1 MTETVNEFPGTM
13 PTDPQSEPDAHGQ
26 AALLLIESLIHTMV
40 DARMIDTQTAA
51 ATVRSAAEVKVEVA
65 EAAGESAKRMNES
78 LALLQAIETSFEAD
92 LGWQR
97 RSLTIVDG
105 TAD

>member
-1 MTETVNEFPGTM
+1 MNDLFSKLPGKV
-13 PTDPQSEPDAHGQ
+13 PDGHRSEPDAHGQ
-26 AALLLIESLIHTMV
+26 ASLLLIESLIHTLV
-40 DARMIDTQTAA
+40 DAKLIDTETAA
-51 ATVRSAAEVKVEVA
+51 ATVHRAAEVKVEVA

-78 LALLQAIETSFEAD
+78 LRLLQAIETSFEAD

-97 RSLTIVDG
+97 RALRAVDG